1 MLRLLSLN
9 GTLYQ
14 LAISNERVR
23 VCARA
28 FVEKGRLYLHRSVMS
43 LILAVESK
51 KSLVFC
57 QRLKRKVQIV
67 NV

>member
-14 LAISNERVR
+14 LAISNERVH
-23 VCARA
+23 VCVRA
-28 FVEKGRLYLHRSVMS
+28 FVERGRLYLHRSKMS
-43 LILAVESK
+43 LTLAVETK
-51 KSLVFC
+51 KSLLFC